1 MQVTTVTTPMGEV
14 EPREHIFTAEQLK
27 GNLDYYR
34 AEMIT
39 KRMLETGL
47 ISNEQYG
54 LIMTENRR
62 VFKPFL
68 SELF

>member
-1 MQVTTVTTPMGEV
+1 MQVTTITTPAE
-14 EPREHIFTAEQLK
+14 EIKPHKHILTEEQLK

-34 AEMIT
+34 AEKIT
-39 KRMLETGL
+39 NQMLEKGL